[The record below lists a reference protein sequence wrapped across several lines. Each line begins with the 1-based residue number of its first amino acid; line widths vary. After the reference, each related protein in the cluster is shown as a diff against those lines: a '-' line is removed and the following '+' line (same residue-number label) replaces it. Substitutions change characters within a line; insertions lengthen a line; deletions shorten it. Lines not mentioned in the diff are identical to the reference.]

1 MWGEKRSG
9 ALRSHRFLFFVTALS
24 VLAFSAPQPA
34 FSATHVAMAKFTS
47 RVAPADEYFGRLKMS
62 ILGIRNELRDL
73 DQRLTYS
80 PDAGASS
87 LGTALFVENAIRD
100 WEAKYPADPW
110 LARSVYQ
117 LTHVY
122 AKIHTDEGR
131 QRAVS
136 ALRWLTS
143 RYRTS
148 PFCNVAQTEVGSAL
162 K

>member
-1 MWGEKRSG
+1 MRI
-9 ALRSHRFLFFVTALS
+9 HRLLFGLTALS
-24 VLAFSAPQPA
+24 LLAFIAPQPA
-34 FSATHVAMAKFTS
+34 FSATHVAMVKFTS

-80 PDAGASS
+80 PDAGPAA

-122 AKIHTDEGR
+122 ARIHTPDGHAK
-131 QRAVS
+131 AVS
-136 ALRWLTS
+136 ALHWLVS
-143 RYRTS
+143 RYHSS

>member
-1 MWGEKRSG
+1 
-9 ALRSHRFLFFVTALS
+9 LRLHRFLFVVTALS
-24 VLAFSAPQPA
+24 LLAYTAPQPA
-34 FSATHVAMAKFTS
+34 LSATHVAMARFTS

-80 PDAGASS
+80 PAAGPAA
-87 LGTALFVENAIRD
+87 LGTAAFVEDAIRD

-122 AKIHTDEGR
+122 AEIHTADGHVK
-131 QRAVS
+131 AVS
-136 ALRWLTS
+136 ALHWLVS
-143 RYRTS
+143 RYHSS
-148 PFCNVAQTEVGSAL
+148 PFCNVAQSEVGSAL

>member
-1 MWGEKRSG
+1 MPAMGEKRRS
-9 ALRSHRFLFFVTALS
+9 ALRLHRLFFVLTVLPLLAL
-24 VLAFSAPQPA
+24 AAPQPA
-34 FSATHVAMAKFTS
+34 FAATHVAMVS

-80 PDAGASS
+80 PDKGAEI
-87 LGTALFVENAIRD
+87 LGSALFVENAIHD

-117 LTHVY
+117 LTHLY
-122 AKIHTDEGR
+122 ARIHSSDAHVK
-131 QRAVS
+131 AVS
-136 ALRWLTS
+136 TLHWLVS
-143 RYRTS
+143 RYSRS
-148 PFCNVAQTEVGSAL
+148 PFCTVAETEVGSAL